1 MRSASLML
9 ILFVSAGT
17 AVCLMRK
24 TNPLGYEWNE
34 MSIFYGTGLWMGESR
49 DIHDTFGTLDS
60 RHRDGVW
67 GSVRSPLVGLAG
79 CVRRFVTLPDWDV
92 SIVTEPSVC
101 YLEVWVVIAHCVARI
116 Q

>member
-1 MRSASLML
+1 MDGGIARY
-9 ILFVSAGT
+9 T
-17 AVCLMRK
+17 
-24 TNPLGYEWNE
+24 
-34 MSIFYGTGLWMGESR
+34 
-49 DIHDTFGTLDS
+49 HDTLEHWIAGI
-60 RHRDGVW
+60 DGVW